1 MHTKY
6 IYKGDIALDQSQV
19 AVGAV
24 DIKQS
29 FMQEVDFEPKVGLDF
44 IRKDMEN
51 AKTNTHRIKSPGH
64 IQCLADHV
72 SLC

>member
-51 AKTNTHRIKSPGH
+51 GKNKYS
-64 IQCLADHV
+64 
-72 SLC
+72 